1 MSIPKEPRQQMIN
14 IMYLVLTAL
23 LALNV
28 SAEVINAFKKVND
41 SLENSTSNIIDKNTD
56 TYQALADK
64 VSKDKTAQ
72 AEDYQNRAL
81 QAKQISQDFYDYVGS
96 VKNEI
101 VDYVGTDE
109 ATGEM
114 KKLDDL
120 NASTVVMLGRDNA
133 GGKAQELRQKINE
146 TRSKLMALIPEDRKE
161 EFGDQNISLEE
172 ALEQVEVRGE
182 TKPWERAFFENI
194 PAIAAMTNLTK
205 LQSDIKT
212 SEANLVTYLSTAI
225 GAKKMKFDAFKVGVV
240 PNSTYLLAGEELEVE
255 AFLAAYSSE
264 SNNVTINIGG
274 TNVPLKD
281 GVATWKRRVSGIGE
295 KTLPV
300 TINLYNPATD
310 KTETI
315 RDELKYKVGSQ
326 ATTVSAAKMNVLFI
340 GLDNPIEIGVSGVN
354 PEDVTASISGGG
366 GTLNGSRGNYTAR
379 VTTQGKATIS
389 VSAKGKSAGNKEFQV
404 RRVPDPVAK
413 VGGKMDGVIKA
424 AALRAQKG
432 IQAELKDF
440 YFEGVRY
447 TVTSYNFVLAAKRQD
462 LVTASGSGSSF
473 SGQVSSLLSKV
484 KPGDAVWFENIRA
497 KGPDGSSRKLN
508 SVVLKVQ

>member
-1 MSIPKEPRQQMIN
+1 MAIPKEPRQQMIN

-41 SLENSTSNIIDKNTD
+41 SLSNSTNNIILKNND

-64 VSKDKTAQ
+64 VSKEKTEQ

-81 QAKQISQDFYDYVGS
+81 QAKQISQDFYDYIGS
-96 VKNEI
+96 IKGDIEE
-101 VDYVGTDE
+101 YVGRDE
-109 ATGEM
+109 EGNM

-133 GGKAQELRQKINE
+133 GGHAQELRQKINE
-146 TRSKLMALIPEDRKE
+146 TRAKLMALIPEDRKE
-161 EFGDQNISLEE
+161 EFGEQNISLEE
-172 ALEQVEVRGE
+172 APEQVSVRGE
-182 TKPWERAFFENI
+182 QKPWERANFESI

-205 LQSDIKT
+205 LQSDVKT

-326 ATTVSAAKMNVLFI
+326 ATTVSAAKMNVIFI

-354 PEDVTASISGGG
+354 PEDVSASISGSGATLTGG
-366 GTLNGSRGNYTAR
+366 RGNYTAR
-379 VTTQGKATIS
+379 ATSQGKATVS
-389 VSAKGKSAGNKEFQV
+389 VTAKGKSAGTKEFRV
-404 RRVPDPVAK
+404 MRVPDPVAK
-413 VGGKMDGVIKA
+413 VGGKVDGAIKSA
-424 AALRAQKG
+424 VLKAQKG

-447 TVTSYNFVLAAKRQD
+447 NVVSYNFVLAPKRKDIQ
-462 LVTASGSGSSF
+462 TAAGSGGSF
-473 SGQVSSLLSKV
+473 TGQVANLLSQV

-497 KGPDGSSRKLN
+497 KGPDGQTRKLN
-508 SVVLKVQ
+508 SVVFKVQ